1 MNAGAGR
8 DPRPAQ
14 AGLVVSDVIDYA
26 DGISAVDTHYVRS
39 RLDASHLIVHRG
51 RAAFVDTGTALS
63 VPHLLAALDAKG
75 IARDAVD
82 WVLLTHI
89 HLDHAGGA
97 GALLAEL
104 PNARVAVHPRGAAHI
119 ADPARLIAATRAVY
133 GDAIYE
139 RLYGEMRAVPAE
151 RLVVTEDGARQTLAG
166 RTFEFLHTPGHALHH
181 QAIVDAEAGAVF
193 AGDTFGVS
201 YREFDVDGREFI
213 LPATTPTQFDP
224 DQLHGSIDRVVALA
238 PRAVFLTHYSRVLDI
253 ARLGAELHTAVDQY
267 VALARCHRDDPQRTS
282 RLCAAI
288 FEWHSTTLDAH
299 RYAGTPAA
307 RHALL
312 DDDIALNV
320 RGLLGWLDR
329 RG

>member
-1 MNAGAGR
+1 MNADAGR
-8 DPRPAQ
+8 DPGPAQ
-14 AGLVVSDVIDYA
+14 AGLVVSDVTDYA
-26 DGISAVDTHYVRS
+26 DGISAVDTHYVRA

-51 RAAFVDTGTALS
+51 RAAFVDTGTALA

-75 IARDAVD
+75 VARDAVD

-119 ADPARLIAATRAVY
+119 ADPARLITATRAVY
-133 GDAIYE
+133 GDATYE
-139 RLYGEMRAVPAE
+139 RLYGEMQAVPRE
-151 RLVVTEDGARQTLAG
+151 RLVVTEDGDRHELAG
-166 RTFEFLHTPGHALHH
+166 RCFEFLHTPGHALHH
-181 QAIVDAEAGAVF
+181 QAIVDPEAGAVF

-213 LPATTPTQFDP
+213 LPATTPSQFDP
-224 DQLHGSIDRVVALA
+224 DQLHGSIDRLVALA
-238 PRAVFLTHYSRVLDI
+238 PRAVFLTHYSRVADV
-253 ARLGAELHTAVDQY
+253 ARLGADLHAAVTQY
-267 VALARCHRDDPQRTS
+267 VALARQHRGEPERAL
-282 RLCAAI
+282 RLCEAI
-288 FEWHSTTLDAH
+288 FAWHSAALDAH
-299 RYAGTPAA
+299 GYRGTPAL

-320 RGLLGWLDR
+320 QGLLGWLDR